1 MMRDLIVKIKTE
13 ENDAIAE
20 QVEEDALQLSDS
32 AKSVIASDGSDGSRL
47 RLVVSRA
54 DDEDEKKSQETL
66 PRVVTLLGE
75 SDDSTTSGSFWPDL
89 QVLDPDHPV

>member
-1 MMRDLIVKIKTE
+1 MRDLIVKIKTE
-13 ENDAIAE
+13 EDEA
-20 QVEEDALQLSDS
+20 QVEEDTLQLLDS
-32 AKSVIASDGSDGSRL
+32 ARSTIASDGSDGSRL

-54 DDEDEKKSQETL
+54 DDDGDDKKHQESL
-66 PRVVTLLGE
+66 PHVVTLLSE

>member
-13 ENDAIAE
+13 EDESIEA
-20 QVEEDALQLSDS
+20 QVEEETLQLLDS
-32 AKSVIASDGSDGSRL
+32 ARSVIASDGSDGSRL

-54 DDEDEKKSQETL
+54 DDEVDKKLPESL
-66 PRVVTLLGE
+66 PRVVSLLAE
-75 SDDSTTSGSFWPDL
+75 SDDSTTSSSFWPDL